1 MSSSLPPPEA
11 LPVATAGP
19 SLGAR
24 TFRVFARPF
33 QAWEGLDAH
42 ARWWFPLLVG
52 VAVQTI
58 LLGLTFHRVLLP
70 TMVDQWNQSVESG
83 QMTAAQVDK
92 IVSFFSDNPA
102 GLALILGQQVV
113 GVVLILLVVAL
124 VVWFGIGFV
133 LGTRFPFRQAL
144 EVVSWASL
152 VRLPEVL
159 LTFAIGWSQETLKG
173 IHFGL
178 AVLLPE
184 MDPPSKLH
192 QGLSVLLDAFG
203 PFVIWN
209 LFVTIIGCSV
219 LSGAPRKN
227 VAWVLS
233 ALYLALT
240 VVFAVVA
247 ALFAPGT

>member
-1 MSSSLPPPEA
+1 MSSPLPPAEA
-11 LPVATAGP
+11 TPSAPRGP

-24 TFRVFARPF
+24 TLRVFARPF
-33 QAWEGLDAH
+33 QAWEGLET
-42 ARWWFPLLVG
+42 RVQWWFPLLVF
-52 VAVQTI
+52 VAVQAL

-70 TMVDQWNQSVESG
+70 TMLEQWNQAVESG
-83 QMTAAQVDK
+83 QMTAAQVEK
-92 IVSFFSDNPA
+92 IASFFTDNPL
-102 GLALILGQQVV
+102 GLTLILCQQVV
-113 GVVLILLVVAL
+113 GMVLVLLLVAL
-124 VVWFGIGFV
+124 VVWFGVGFV
-133 LGTRFPFRQAL
+133 LGTKFPFRLSL
-144 EVVSWASL
+144 EVVTWSSL

-192 QGLSVLLDAFG
+192 QGLAVLLDAVG

-209 LFVTIIGCSV
+209 LFVTIVGCAA
-219 LSGAPRKN
+219 LSGAPRRN
-227 VAWVLS
+227 VAWVLA
-233 ALYLALT
+233 ALYLALSI
-240 VVFAVVA
+240 VFAVVA